1 MSKPKESQYMFDKST
16 YRMTLSWTRER
27 FEEFCKNLYIRG
39 FNDGK
44 ESVRGIDLEE
54 LLQSAK
60 NVDGIG
66 KKRSEELQKE
76 FNRAI
81 VEKGRRMNN
90 E

>member
-1 MSKPKESQYMFDKST
+1 MSKQKESQYMFDKSV
-16 YRMTLSWTRER
+16 YRMTLTWTRVT
-27 FEEFCKNLYIRG
+27 FEEFCRNLYMRG

-44 ESVRGIDLEE
+44 ESVKGIDLEE